1 MRSAVLENDRA
12 QRLERVR
19 AALER
24 AETAS
29 GLRPVEW
36 DRRRDGEARRAG
48 RASSVAASSV
58 AVLPE
63 QEDAPQEVG
72 ERSLRLSPA
81 DASWLPVPAGLAA
94 LLPHGAVRRGTS
106 LVVERSTSLLLHLT
120 AALMADGA
128 WCALVS
134 HPDLGLA
141 AALDV
146 GVDPSRCVMVP
157 DPGPDAGAVLGAVA
171 DGFDVVVV
179 GACTALSDRDRRA
192 LSQRI
197 RHRGAV
203 LLSTRPWAGSEVTLT
218 VTGRTGEGLGTHGR
232 LVSED
237 LTVTSSGRG
246 LGAGRTRRVRVG
258 RGDGD
263 ARLSLL
269 PAPEIAP
276 ARAVTAVTAVPT
288 LLPAPVER
296 RAG

>member
-12 QRLERVR
+12 QRQERVR

-24 AETAS
+24 AETAT
-29 GLRPVEW
+29 GLRPVGW
-36 DRRRDGEARRAG
+36 DRRPGS
-48 RASSVAASSV
+48 ASAVAEQ
-58 AVLPE
+58 PE
-63 QEDAPQEVG
+63 REGAPEEVG
-72 ERSLRLSPA
+72 ERSLRLAPA

-106 LVVERSTSLLLHLT
+106 LVVERSASLLLHLT

-141 AALDV
+141 AALDA
-146 GVDPSRCVMVP
+146 GVDPARCVMVP

-192 LSQRI
+192 LSQRV

-203 LLSTRPWAGSEVTLT
+203 LLSTRPWSGSEITLT
-218 VTGRTGEGLGTHGR
+218 VTGRAGAGLGTHGR
-232 LVSED
+232 LVAED

-263 ARLSLL
+263 ARLTLL
-269 PAPEIAP
+269 PAPEVTPVPEHTGVP
-276 ARAVTAVTAVPT
+276 AGPT
-288 LLPAPVER
+288 RLPASLER

>member
-12 QRLERVR
+12 QRQERVR

-24 AETAS
+24 AETAT
-29 GLRPVEW
+29 GLRPVGW
-36 DRRRDGEARRAG
+36 DRRPGSASAVATAEQPERERAPEEA
-48 RASSVAASSV
+48 
-58 AVLPE
+58 E
-63 QEDAPQEVG
+63 QVG
-72 ERSLRLSPA
+72 ERSLRLAPA

-106 LVVERSTSLLLHLT
+106 LVVERSASLLLHLT

-128 WCALVS
+128 WCAVVS

-141 AALDV
+141 AALDA

-192 LSQRI
+192 LSQRV
-197 RHRGAV
+197 RHRRAV
-203 LLSTRPWAGSEVTLT
+203 LLSTRPWSGSEITLT
-218 VTGRTGEGLGTHGR
+218 VTGRAGAGLGTHGR
-232 LVSED
+232 LVAED

-263 ARLSLL
+263 ARLTLL
-269 PAPEIAP
+269 PAPEVTSVP
-276 ARAVTAVTAVPT
+276 AASGASGASGASAGPM
-288 LLPAPVER
+288 LLPASVER

>member
-1 MRSAVLENDRA
+1 MRSAVLKNDRA
-12 QRLERVR
+12 QRQERVR

-24 AETAS
+24 AETAT
-29 GLRPVEW
+29 GLRPVGW
-36 DRRRDGEARRAG
+36 DRRPGS
-48 RASSVAASSV
+48 ASAVAEQ
-58 AVLPE
+58 PE
-63 QEDAPQEVG
+63 REGAPEEVG
-72 ERSLRLSPA
+72 ERSLRLAPA

-106 LVVERSTSLLLHLT
+106 LVVERSASLLLHLT

-141 AALDV
+141 AALDA
-146 GVDPSRCVMVP
+146 GVDPARCVMVP

-192 LSQRI
+192 LSQRV

-203 LLSTRPWAGSEVTLT
+203 LLSTRPWSGSEITLT
-218 VTGRTGEGLGTHGR
+218 VTGRAGAGLGTHGR
-232 LVSED
+232 LVAED

-263 ARLSLL
+263 ARLTLL
-269 PAPEIAP
+269 PAPEVPTVPEHTGVP
-276 ARAVTAVTAVPT
+276 AGPT
-288 LLPAPVER
+288 LLPASVER

>member
-1 MRSAVLENDRA
+1 MRSAVLDEDRA
-12 QRLERVR
+12 QRQERVR

-24 AETAS
+24 AETAT
-29 GLRPVEW
+29 GLRPVGW
-36 DRRRDGEARRAG
+36 GRRGEGEVHRSG
-48 RASSVAASSV
+48 RASVSSAA
-58 AVLPE
+58 AAAPDR
-63 QEDAPQEVG
+63 EDAPEEVG
-72 ERSLRLSPA
+72 ERPLRLAPA

-120 AALMADGA
+120 AALTADGA

-141 AALDV
+141 AALDA

-157 DPGPDAGAVLGAVA
+157 DPGPDAGAVLGALA
-171 DGFDVVVV
+171 DGVDVVVV

-192 LSQRI
+192 LSQRV

-203 LLSTRPWAGSEVTLT
+203 LLSTRPWSGSEITLT
-218 VTGRTGEGLGTHGR
+218 VTRRSGEGLGTHGR
-232 LVSED
+232 LVAED

-269 PAPEIAP
+269 PAPEPTIVP
-276 ARAVTAVTAVPT
+276 A
-288 LLPAPVER
+288 LLPASVER